1 MAPKL
6 PIKQVILKKAAAPK
20 PKASGVP
27 EPELPP
33 SSSSAR
39 PTSRL
44 DAAEKISSG
53 VKGPNPLMKAYH
65 HKKASDPADAV
76 NLIDCDT
83 LVLVLAGLGSHKT
96 FQMMRSWCY
105 PT

>member
-6 PIKQVILKKAAAPK
+6 PIKQVILKKAA
-20 PKASGVP
+20 GVP
-27 EPELPP
+27 EPAFPP

-53 VKGPNPLMKAYH
+53 VKGPDPLVKAYH
-65 HKKASDPADAV
+65 HKKPSDPAV
-76 NLIDCDT
+76 T
-83 LVLVLAGLGSHKT
+83 HWFLAGLGSHKT
-96 FQMMRSWCY
+96 FQMMRNWCY